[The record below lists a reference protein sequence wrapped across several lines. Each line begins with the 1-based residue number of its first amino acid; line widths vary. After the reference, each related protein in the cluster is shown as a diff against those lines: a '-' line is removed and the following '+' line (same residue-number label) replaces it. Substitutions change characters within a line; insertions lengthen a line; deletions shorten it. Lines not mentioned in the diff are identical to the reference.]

1 MRRRAVLLASLGLPA
16 LVAAC
21 GNRQRLDVM
30 AQPSRSVFFADDS
43 VALDAAAQ
51 GIVQE
56 VADNYKR
63 YTRTSARIHL
73 VGYVAPDPGQAPLV
87 SLSRARAEAVRNALI
102 AQGVPAAAISFEGR
116 GAAAF
121 SSPDMA
127 VEARRV
133 DIRFSL

>member
-1 MRRRAVLLASLGLPA
+1 MRRRAALLTSLGLPA

-21 GNRQRLDVM
+21 GNRQRMDLLS
-30 AQPSRSVFFADDS
+30 QPTRSVFFADDS

-51 GIVQE
+51 GV
-56 VADNYKR
+56 VRDVSDTYKR
-63 YTRTSARIHL
+63 YTRTWSRIQL
-73 VGYVAPDPGQAPLV
+73 VGYVAPEPGQAPLV

-102 AQGVPAAAISFEGR
+102 ADGVPGNIITFEGR

-133 DIRFSL
+133 DIRFAL